1 MTDYSS
7 PCSDR
12 MPMRGP
18 EVAYAAIGP
27 GAAEQV
33 VRFVREAKSAGL
45 DAPEAVEQLAR
56 GLEDQAGRCPTML
69 MLIGIAM
76 GVFRDEYLDGFRSA
90 DTEPRQ
96 RNPSRLHYG
105 DTYKALGD
113 FLMQSM
119 EAFGLDPETMSEY
132 LEEHFLNLS
141 REQPWPPPTREDEQ

>member
-7 PCSDR
+7 RYSDR

-27 GAAEQV
+27 GAADQV

-45 DAPEAVEQLAR
+45 AAPEAVEQLAR
-56 GLEDQAGRCPTML
+56 GLEEQAGRCPSML

-76 GVFRDEYLDGFRSA
+76 GVFRDEYLDRFRDA

-96 RNPSRLHYG
+96 RNQSRLHFD

-113 FLMQSM
+113 FVMQSM

-132 LEEHFLNLS
+132 LGKYFQNL
-141 REQPWPPPTREDEQ
+141 QADHPWPPPIREDE

>member
-7 PCSDR
+7 RFSDR

-27 GAAEQV
+27 GAADQV

-45 DAPEAVEQLAR
+45 VPPEAVEELAR
-56 GLEDQAGRCPTML
+56 GLEEQAGHCPNML
-69 MLIGIAM
+69 MLLGIAM

-96 RNPSRLHYG
+96 RNPSRLNFTE
-105 DTYKALGD
+105 TYKHLGY
-113 FLMQSM
+113 FVLQSM
-119 EAFGLDPETMSEY
+119 EVFGLDPETMSEY
-132 LEEHFLNLS
+132 LGEHFQNL
-141 REQPWPPPTREDEQ
+141 QADHPWPPPTREDER